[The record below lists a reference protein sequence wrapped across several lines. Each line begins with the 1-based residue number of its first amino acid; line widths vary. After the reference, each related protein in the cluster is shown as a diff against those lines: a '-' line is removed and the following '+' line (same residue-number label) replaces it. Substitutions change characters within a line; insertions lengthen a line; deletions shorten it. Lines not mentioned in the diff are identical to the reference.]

1 MRKAQVFINGIP
13 AGTLEEIEPGRK
25 YRFKY
30 DKDYDGAPV
39 SLTMPLDRKEF
50 IFDRFPPFFEGLLPE
65 GDMLDGLIREKKI
78 DPKDYFSQLMAVG
91 GELVGNVTV
100 EKGKS

>member
-1 MRKAQVFINGIP
+1 MRKAQILVNGTP
-13 AGTLEEIEPGRK
+13 AGILEETEPGRK

-30 DKDYDGAPV
+30 NKDYDGTPV
-39 SLTMPLDRKEF
+39 SLTMPLRQEEF
-50 IFDRFPPFFEGLLPE
+50 LFNKFPPFFEGLLPE

-78 DPKDYFSQLMAVG
+78 DSKDYLSQLIAVG

>member
-1 MRKAQVFINGIP
+1 MRKARIFVNGVH
-13 AGTLEEIEPGRK
+13 AGMLEEIELGRK

-30 DKDYDGAPV
+30 DNDYDGAPV

-50 IFDRFPPFFEGLLPE
+50 MFDRFPPFFEGLLPE